1 MEQILVSP
9 VHPVQIII
17 GKVIPYT
24 ILGFIDSILVLMV
37 GHFWFGV
44 PVIGSIFLLLFALI
58 IYILTGLS
66 FGLMIST
73 VTNSQQLAMMAALL
87 STILPTIMLSGFIF
101 PVKSM
106 PLIFQYVSKI
116 VPATHFLEIIRGIML
131 KGNSLM
137 DLKVQLLYLFG
148 LAGFLILVSV
158 RKFSTKL
165 E

>member
-1 MEQILVSP
+1 
-9 VHPVQIII
+9 
-17 GKVIPYT
+17 
-24 ILGFIDSILVLMV
+24 
-37 GHFWFGV
+37 
-44 PVIGSIFLLLFALI
+44 
-58 IYILTGLS
+58 
-66 FGLMIST
+66 MIST